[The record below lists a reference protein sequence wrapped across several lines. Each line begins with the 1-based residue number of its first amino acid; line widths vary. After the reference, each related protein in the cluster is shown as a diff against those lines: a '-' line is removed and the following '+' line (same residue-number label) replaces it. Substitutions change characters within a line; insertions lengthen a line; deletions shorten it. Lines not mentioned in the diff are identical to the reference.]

1 MMRGPVMATAPT
13 PSQLL
18 TLGMFVF
25 GMDTLAYSDLQRRI
39 TWRHEASDR
48 FGARPAVQ
56 FIGPGDDDVT
66 IAGACIPEI
75 AGRYSALDTLASM
88 GDTGDAWALMNGLGE
103 VWGYY
108 VIVGLDLTHQTVMAG
123 GVPAGSIS
131 PSPSSARPDPWRPTR
146 RACAS
151 PSTMAPIWPTGSI
164 RACSNSRWSKSAG
177 ARPTSFR

>member
-66 IAGACIPEI
+66 IAGPAFPRSRAATARSIP
-75 AGRYSALDTLASM
+75 SP
-88 GDTGDAWALMNGLGE
+88 AWA
-103 VWGYY
+103 
-108 VIVGLDLTHQTVMAG
+108 
-123 GVPAGSIS
+123 
-131 PSPSSARPDPWRPTR
+131 TR
-146 RACAS
+146 AMPGR
-151 PSTMAPIWPTGSI
+151 
-164 RACSNSRWSKSAG
+164 
-177 ARPTSFR
+177 

>member
-1 MMRGPVMATAPT
+1 MDAKALAREVRRELEAAQGVRQRSRYDAGAGDGHRAHS
-13 PSQLL
+13 SQLL

-56 FIGPGDDDVT
+56 FIGPGDDVT

-123 GVPAGSIS
+123 GVP
-131 PSPSSARPDPWRPTR
+131 R
-146 RACAS
+146 RIDF
-151 PSTMAPIWPTGSI
+151 TVTLK
-164 RACSNSRWSKSAG
+164 RKD
-177 ARPTSFR
+177 